1 MEKYIFKNNNY
12 ERIKEEL
19 NTNGYIILRNI
30 LNDDE
35 IQEYKNEFFN
45 WYNIVT
51 DLKKLHNIIDY
62 NGIFIAAGN
71 QRFALVIR
79 TNEKIINIFKDLW
92 ETDELVTSFDGAC
105 LLSY

>member
-45 WYNIVT
+45 WYNM
-51 DLKKLHNIIDY
+51 LQKKLHNIIEY
-62 NGIFIAAGN
+62 NVIFKFHEVGN
-71 QRFALVIR
+71 QYLPGCR
-79 TNEKIINIFKDLW
+79 TNEIINIFKDLW
-92 ETDELVTSFDGAC
+92 ETDELAII
-105 LLSY
+105 